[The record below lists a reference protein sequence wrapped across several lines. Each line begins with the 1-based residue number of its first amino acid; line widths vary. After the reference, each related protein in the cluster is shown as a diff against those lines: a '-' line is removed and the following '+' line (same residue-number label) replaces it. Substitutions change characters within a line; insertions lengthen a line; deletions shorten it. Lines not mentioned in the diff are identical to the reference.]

1 LDGPAAAPESERP
14 VSLGG
19 ALRALGAHRELIENL
34 VARDIKARYKQSTLG
49 IAWAILNP
57 LIMALIYSVVGKV
70 FLRQQ
75 VGIEFAL
82 FSYFGLLFWNLF
94 SMGIM
99 ASAESLVAHL
109 SLITKVYFPR
119 EVFPISAVAGKLV
132 DFGFGLLGLMALL
145 LVFRTVPSVTGLL
158 LLVPLTLV
166 LIVFTMGIGLLLSCA
181 NLFNRDVR
189 HLTGLALAVWMYLV
203 PNLYPLEMVPEGWRR
218 LYLLNPVAALID
230 ASRKL
235 VFPQL
240 VGRTDTFG
248 LVQMIHWPYVG
259 VATIVSIIVFI
270 VGYAVFK
277 RCEPRFAESV

>member
-1 LDGPAAAPESERP
+1 LDGPAATPESERP
-14 VSLGG
+14 VSLGS

-99 ASAESLVAHL
+99 ASAESLVSHL